1 MLLNVFVV
9 LCVAQSY
16 VLLSVLVIN
25 VAQSCV
31 ARYARYPMC
40 CSVCSS
46 LMLLSVFVILCVAQS
61 YVLLSALVINVV
73 LYVCYSICCSICL
86 ISVAQYARYPSLML
100 LSVFVVLCV
109 AQSCVAQCARSLLL
123 LNVFVILCV
132 AQRVCYLMYYLVC
145 SSLMSL
151 YVLLI
156 PYELL
161 NALGIL

>member
-16 VLLSVLVIN
+16 VLLS
-25 VAQSCV
+25 
-31 ARYARYPMC
+31 
-40 CSVCSS
+40 
-46 LMLLSVFVILCVAQS
+46 
-61 YVLLSALVINVV
+61 ALVINVV
-73 LYVCYSICCSICL
+73 
-86 ISVAQYARYPSLML
+86 Q
-100 LSVFVVLCV
+100 CV
-109 AQSCVAQCARSLLL
+109 AQSCVAQSARSLLL

-156 PYELL
+156 PYVLL
-161 NALGIL
+161 NALGINIAQCANVFNGLVVLCVA